1 MSQQTDDHTL
11 SSDEFDDFL
20 DERLQDTD
28 HDHDDEEFERLLN
41 EAEGEREESI
51 HAGNGDDAIGD
62 IGGDDHAIGDTNG
75 DDDENIEE
83 EKGGDQLTQQTD
95 GEQEKTGGN
104 DGDIDDD
111 DSDEIVV
118 VDFHHGEEEEI
129 IDECMM
135 RSHEG
140 ERHILV
146 QEVVDARVS
155 TFISSLLNR
164 FGKIVRFVRGLAF
177 IVMI

>member
-41 EAEGEREESI
+41 EAEGEREEII

-62 IGGDDHAIGDTNG
+62 VNG

-111 DSDEIVV
+111 DGDEIVV

-129 IDECMM
+129 IDERMM
-135 RSHEG
+135 RSQEG